1 MSVISHCSTVSPKPL
16 RWDIADAEIKVP
28 VKCDAEVKVPCFE
41 NPEIYVP
48 SFENPELAAECFPL
62 KDIPLVE
69 FMYLVF
75 TRIPGESYLKRLWS
89 LVLYLCY
96 VFRALINSLVC

>member
-16 RWDIADAEIKVP
+16 QWDIADAEIKVP
-28 VKCDAEVKVPCFE
+28 VKCDAEVKVPC
-41 NPEIYVP
+41 
-48 SFENPELAAECFPL
+48 FENPELAAECFPL

-75 TRIPGESYLKRLWS
+75 TRIPGESYRKRLWS
-89 LVLYLCY
+89 LLLYLCY